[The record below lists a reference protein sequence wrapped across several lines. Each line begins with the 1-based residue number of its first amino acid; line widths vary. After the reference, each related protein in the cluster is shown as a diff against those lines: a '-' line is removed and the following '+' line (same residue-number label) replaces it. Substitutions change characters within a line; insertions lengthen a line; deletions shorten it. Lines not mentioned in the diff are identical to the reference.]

1 MWGNTSFTRRQPVW
15 GEAGRFTPIRPSH
28 QPPFLM
34 GNPTF
39 FALWLFGSL
48 TLPTDILRRA
58 LVVLL
63 DHPDRFHK
71 SRPPSGH
78 PASVRWLNGT
88 PSYPP
93 IGSRKSFLPKRTPME
108 SPSRLRRCRT
118 SRRPNPGPAQVK
130 TPVGFDP
137 CQPTPPE
144 SFNLLN
150 LTRLLS
156 IPSKAHNP
164 GQIRVPCRCQTK
176 SRIDRWGIATIWLFD
191 NPKITRNVGF
201 PSVLSRII
209 RWILLT
215 PSRWLAETR
224 E

>member
-1 MWGNTSFTRRQPVW
+1 M
-15 GEAGRFTPIRPSH
+15 
-28 QPPFLM
+28 
-34 GNPTF
+34 
-39 FALWLFGSL
+39 
-48 TLPTDILRRA
+48 
-58 LVVLL
+58 VLL

-71 SRPPSGH
+71 SRPPPGH
-78 PASVRWLNGT
+78 PASVRWLNGA

-93 IGSRKSFLPKRTPME
+93 CIGSRTSFLPKRTPIE

-144 SFNLLN
+144 SFDLLK

-176 SRIDRWGIATIWLFD
+176 PEKIVGVLPPFGFSTIR
-191 NPKITRNVGF
+191 KSHEMSGF
-201 PSVLSRII
+201 PRSYRGS
-209 RWILLT
+209 
-215 PSRWLAETR
+215 SGGSF
-224 E
+224 